1 MVTAMRK
8 CLIILP
14 LLMTASP
21 VLAQNRPAEIRV
33 PPELTDPAMAD
44 KLARTM
50 DGLTNALLDLKVGEI
65 QVAAEGRKA
74 TPYERNL
81 TVRDIERRK
90 DPDFDRKLHRQVS
103 ETGSRIAEGMKA
115 MSDALP
121 AVMKALDDA
130 GRAIDRAAANMPD
143 PTYPKR

>member
-1 MVTAMRK
+1 MRK
-8 CLIILP
+8 CLILLP

-21 VLAQNRPAEIRV
+21 VLAQDRPAEIRV

-44 KLARTM
+44 HLARTM
-50 DGLTNALLDLKVGEI
+50 DGLTDALLDLKVGEL
-65 QVAAEGRKA
+65 QAAAEGRKA
-74 TPYERNL
+74 TAAERRL
-81 TVRDIERRK
+81 TIRDIERRK
-90 DPDFDRKLHRQVS
+90 DPDFDRKLRRQVS
-103 ETGSRIAEGMKA
+103 EARPRIAQGMKA
-115 MSDALP
+115 LSDALP